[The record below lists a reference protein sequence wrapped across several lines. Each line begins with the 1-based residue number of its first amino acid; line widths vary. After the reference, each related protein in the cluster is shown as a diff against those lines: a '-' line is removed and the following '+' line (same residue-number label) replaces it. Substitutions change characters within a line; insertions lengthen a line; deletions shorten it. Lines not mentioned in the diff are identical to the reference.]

1 MSTETPKLRLG
12 TRGSQLAVAQTEEAK
27 RRLQAAHPDLAD
39 DDAIEIVIIKTT
51 GDVEQK
57 RRLAEIGG
65 KGLFVKEL
73 EDALHDGRIDAA
85 VHSMKDVPTRLPE
98 GLILTAML
106 PRVDPRDAWFCDRA
120 DSIAALPEG
129 AVVGTGSLRR
139 QAQILAQRPDL
150 KVVNFR
156 GNVHTRLR
164 KLQDGEVDATMLAMA
179 GLQRMGMI
187 EKARMALEP
196 EELLPAVGQGAI
208 GVEVR
213 AADSATIDRMRAID
227 HADSTLRVG
236 AERACLDVL
245 DGSCR
250 TPIGVLAE
258 LSDDR
263 RDMRLRAL
271 VAATDGSQI
280 WRAERNGPAS
290 DADAMAR
297 DAGAQIRAEAGE
309 AFFEALADLF

>member
-1 MSTETPKLRLG
+1 
-12 TRGSQLAVAQTEEAK
+12 
-27 RRLQAAHPDLAD
+27 
-39 DDAIEIVIIKTT
+39 
-51 GDVEQK
+51 
-57 RRLAEIGG
+57 
-65 KGLFVKEL
+65 
-73 EDALHDGRIDAA
+73 
-85 VHSMKDVPTRLPE
+85 
-98 GLILTAML
+98 
-106 PRVDPRDAWFCDRA
+106 
-120 DSIAALPEG
+120 
-129 AVVGTGSLRR
+129 
-139 QAQILAQRPDL
+139 
-150 KVVNFR
+150 
-156 GNVHTRLR
+156 
-164 KLQDGEVDATMLAMA
+164 
-179 GLQRMGMI
+179 
-187 EKARMALEP
+187 
-196 EELLPAVGQGAI
+196 
-208 GVEVR
+208 VR